1 LGFERGFERRLTGCG
16 YHLGHT
22 MGILSTLLATRA
34 TGRHAPAPQ
43 APGLTSR
50 ERERVDDY
58 LRANIER
65 NVTLAELAAAVNLSP
80 SHFARQF
87 KLSTGLAP
95 HQFLIHLRVSLARDM
110 MLKGGQSL
118 AMVAQQAGFADHS
131 HMTRHFREVL
141 GATPSDVL
149 KSARTFQG

>member
-1 LGFERGFERRLTGCG
+1 
-16 YHLGHT
+16 
-22 MGILSTLLATRA
+22 MGILSTLRA
-34 TGRHAPAPQ
+34 TCQRAPAPQ

-58 LRANIER
+58 LRANLER
-65 NVTLAELAAAVNLSP
+65 NVTLAELAATVNLSP

-87 KLSTGLAP
+87 KLSTGWAP
-95 HQFLIHLRVSLARDM
+95 HQYLIQLRVSLARDM
-110 MLKGGQSL
+110 LLTGEQPL

-141 GATPSDVL
+141 GVTPSDVL
-149 KSARTFQG
+149 KRARTFQG